1 MKRMRSLSEDRKA
14 ELTNVIENI
23 AQDAHN
29 KAISDC
35 HNLVLGLFD
44 DAEGVT
50 KELYCELEKKV
61 VELYKK

>member
-1 MKRMRSLSEDRKA
+1 MINLSENRKT

-23 AQDAHN
+23 TQDAHN

-35 HNLVLGLFD
+35 HHLVLGLFD
-44 DAEGVT
+44 GAEGAT

-61 VELYKK
+61 VELYKQ